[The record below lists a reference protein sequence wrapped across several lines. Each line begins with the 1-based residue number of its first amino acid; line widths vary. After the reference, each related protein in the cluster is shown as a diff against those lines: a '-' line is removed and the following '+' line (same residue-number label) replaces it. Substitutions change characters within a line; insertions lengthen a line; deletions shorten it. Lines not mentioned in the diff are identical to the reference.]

1 MKFIE
6 IQERHRDVVTVNAEH
21 IVQMYTVHHE
31 DDTFTRVCLTA
42 GNSYI
47 DSPLTIPQILSRINN

>member
-6 IQERHRDVVTVNAEH
+6 IQERRRDLVTVNTAH

-31 DDTFTRVCLTA
+31 DETFTRVCLTA

-47 DSPLTIPQILSRINN
+47 DSPLIISQILHRINN